1 MSAKRLSCGERK
13 AAIVKAVL
21 PVFARN
27 GFARTTTKQLATAA
41 GVSEALL
48 YKHFPSKE
56 SLYAE
61 IQNYGREGC
70 DPELEALLGRGASTG
85 TLVHIIYYAMRANIL
100 GRSCDKMCS
109 ETRHRMILNSCLE
122 DGDFTR
128 YLFQNHFADHLT
140 SIVACLDAA
149 VRAGDV
155 VQGPARKQNLLLFV
169 HHLATMIATMRLPK
183 PPVVDYAVSREE
195 LLNQAVWF
203 ALRGVGMKDEAIRHH
218 FRPKELSATFQDR
231 P

>member
-1 MSAKRLSCGERK
+1 MSCEERK
-13 AAIVKAVL
+13 VAIVKAVL

-61 IQNYGREGC
+61 IQSYGCQGC
-70 DPELEALLGRGASTG
+70 DPELESLLSEGASTR
-85 TLVHIIYYAMRANIL
+85 TLVQIVYYAMRANIL
-100 GRSCDKMCS
+100 GRPCDKMCS

-128 YLFQNHFADHLT
+128 YLFRNHFADHMA

-149 VRAGDV
+149 VRVGDL
-155 VQGPARKQNLLLFV
+155 VQSPARKQNLLLFV

-183 PPVVDYAVSREE
+183 QPVVDYAASRDE

-203 ALRGVGMKDEAIRHH
+203 ALRGIGMKDEAIRHH
-218 FRPKELSATFQDR
+218 FRPKELSATFRDR